1 MLRLSRKVNEDRTM
15 TKSYSNFTTSQ
26 GAINLKRVT
35 IKDVAKHANVSIATV
50 SRVVNDI
57 GTVTDENKKKVQKSI
72 KELNYFSNTL
82 ASNLKKNSSNVV
94 GIVIPTFTNEFFM
107 QVIKGIEDHFDHTE
121 YVFYIAS
128 SDDKP
133 EKERA
138 ILKKLLE
145 SNAEAVVISTIGGN
159 DEFIEELRQLN
170 MYVISVDRRIENE
183 YPMDYICENNRESA
197 YLLTKELLKV
207 EAIKDIVVLGGH
219 EDLSIGIER
228 LEGAK
233 KALSEAGRDFSYY
246 DGHYSE
252 EQAKELF
259 SSIRN
264 DFPAGC
270 GIVSL
275 NNTMVTGLINAI
287 YEDPADIDILRYPI
301 ASYGEIVFQ
310 SIFSTNIP
318 IHIRQRPYEIGKEVA
333 ELLEKRIMGE
343 SSPPQTYEIKNSL
356 ERN

>member
-1 MLRLSRKVNEDRTM
+1 M
-15 TKSYSNFTTSQ
+15 TKDHSNLTMSQ
-26 GAINLKRVT
+26 GEINLKRVT

-50 SRVVNDI
+50 SRVVNGI
-57 GTVTDENKKKVQKSI
+57 GTVTDENKKKVQASI

-107 QVIKGIEDHFDHTE
+107 QVIKGIEDHFGHAE

-145 SNAEAVVISTIGGN
+145 SNAEAVVLSTIGGN

-183 YPMDYICENNRESA
+183 RSMDYICENNRESA
-197 YLLTKELLKV
+197 YLLTKELLKI
-207 EAIKDIVVLGGH
+207 EASKDIVILGGH
-219 EDLSIGIER
+219 QDLSIGIER
-228 LEGAK
+228 LEGAE
-233 KALSEAGRDFSYY
+233 KALAEVGKDFRYY
-246 DGHYSE
+246 DGSYNE

-259 SSIRN
+259 SSIKK
-264 DFPAGC
+264 DYPAGC
-270 GIVSL
+270 GIISL
-275 NNTMVTGLINAI
+275 NNTMVTGLIHAI
-287 YEDPADIDILRYPI
+287 YEELDEVEMLKYPI

-318 IHIRQRPYEIGKEVA
+318 IHIRQRPYEIGREVA
-333 ELLEKRIMGE
+333 KLLEKRITGE
-343 SSPPQTYEIKNSL
+343 SSVPQTYEIKNSL
-356 ERN
+356 ERK